1 MYFVSGDKII
11 SNLQPCSNR
20 TKQLSNQAQASS
32 VDGENS
38 LSAEQAWSA
47 QQPRR
52 HNLTPP
58 LLVRAPQTP
67 PRHFSTPPPPASSF
81 EYYTPPVET
90 RLRSSL
96 PLNPWNPFLR
106 SYGRVYPYNV
116 AVNDL
121 DHNYVVMRGN
131 SSPERPAGN
140 YSTRIHLEAQRLTP
154 PLQPPPQPQP
164 EQQTQ
169 YCNFAPVHNP
179 LPMGESMRRALARPR
194 SNHSRSFH
202 HYRHGPQDTETNSGY
217 SSLPVELIEISSSD
231 EEDNEESAQRSNT
244 PSSYLRRH
252 SEHIRPTCSRNG
264 SHASMF
270 ARSPVHRVRV
280 KYVPNIHTAH
290 MRPTSSEDNISSSA
304 NHYRTDAEPLAL
316 SLSNNRMKRPHR
328 FSPHSPSKL
337 YRRSHGCCRSDSN
350 HTPENT
356 SPYNSDEFRN
366 GRSRPRV
373 CLNDSNINPIAV
385 ASPSQAISNRMSSN
399 NSNEGDNIDIHQH
412 NHHRSNSDAH
422 TCNANNDTDNNNGG
436 SSSSNVEQK
445 EQKFK
450 IRIKREFK
458 IEPSDKSENN
468 ENVDSESVVVDTK
481 AHLQPL
487 IANIKQEG

>member
-1 MYFVSGDKII
+1 M
-11 SNLQPCSNR
+11 
-20 TKQLSNQAQASS
+20 
-32 VDGENS
+32 
-38 LSAEQAWSA
+38 
-47 QQPRR
+47 
-52 HNLTPP
+52 
-58 LLVRAPQTP
+58 
-67 PRHFSTPPPPASSF
+67 
-81 EYYTPPVET
+81 
-90 RLRSSL
+90 RSSM

-106 SYGRVYPYNV
+106 SYGRVYPYNAA

-131 SSPERPAGN
+131 TSPERPSTN
-140 YSTRIHLEAQRLTP
+140 YSTRIHLMAQRLTP
-154 PLQPPPQPQP
+154 PLQPPPQQPQP
-164 EQQTQ
+164 QPQ

-202 HYRHGPQDTETNSGY
+202 HYRNGVQDVETNSGY
-217 SSLPVELIEISSSD
+217 SSLPVELIEISSSEEEEE
-231 EEDNEESAQRSNT
+231 EEDNEENAQRSNT

-264 SHASMF
+264 SHASML

-280 KYVPNIHTAH
+280 KYVPNIHGSQ
-290 MRPTSSEDNISSSA
+290 MRPTSSEDNISSSG

-316 SLSNNRMKRPHR
+316 SLSNNRMKRPLR

-350 HTPENT
+350 HTSENT
-356 SPYNSDEFRN
+356 SPYNSDEFGN
-366 GRSRPRV
+366 GRSRPRL
-373 CLNDSNINPIAV
+373 CLNDSNTGSIAV
-385 ASPSQAISNRMSSN
+385 ATPSQVLRMSNN
-399 NSNEGDNIDIHQH
+399 NSSIEVGDTDTDTRQH
-412 NHHRSNSDAH
+412 NHHRSNSDTHA
-422 TCNANNDTDNNNGG
+422 CNNNNNNDTDNNNSGG
-436 SSSSNVEQK
+436 NSTSEQK

-468 ENVDSESVVVDTK
+468 ENVANESVVVDTK
-481 AHLQPL
+481 AHLQQL
-487 IANIKQEG
+487 IVNIKQEG